1 MAHLVN
7 AGDLKTACI
16 VERAKTTYDS
26 AAEPVTE
33 WENVF
38 GDGKVLWCSI
48 TLKAE
53 EKEEE
58 GRRIVVET
66 ATITARYSP
75 LVTEVCRIYRRSEPD
90 KPWMIESAVP
100 IRERRG
106 WMTITAKRRRAAV

>member
-26 AAEPVTE
+26 AAEPVTV

-48 TLKAE
+48 SLKAE

-58 GRRIVVET
+58 GRRIVLET
-66 ATITARYSP
+66 AEILCRYSP
-75 LVTEVCRIYRRSEPD
+75 LVTEVCRIARKSEPD
-90 KPWMIESAVP
+90 KPWAIESALP
-100 IRERRG
+100 MENRRG
-106 WMTITAKRRRAAV
+106 WMVITAKRRRAAV